1 MENLKSYTDSLVKF
15 FEECE
20 LKSVTWDTEDDN
32 LWLATFESKSGQTR
46 QYKTNRQTM
55 LAFCKK
61 FYHDLAKLED
71 KAILVHTWKRHAL
84 QLYAQEYNLNR
95 LLNQLKPN
103 GNDEFCDCNCNTA
116 SSCIAC
122 RYRTKLQESK

>member
-32 LWLATFESKSGQTR
+32 LWLATFESKSGKTR

-61 FYHDLAKLED
+61 FYHNWEVLNEKPN
-71 KAILVHTWKRHAL
+71 LVHAWKRYAMK
-84 QLYAQEYNLNR
+84 LYAKEYLLNR
-95 LLNQLKPN
+95 ILKQLEPK
-103 GNDEFCDCNCNTA
+103 DYDRVT
-116 SSCIAC
+116 
-122 RYRTKLQESK
+122 TLQVY